1 MAEPVVLINA
11 FEVPAADAAAF
22 IAAWCG
28 ARDYLASQPGCID
41 TALRQSITPDAEF
54 QFVNVA
60 HWRTA
65 EDF

>member
-28 ARDYLASQPGCID
+28 DPGLYRPVRTPD
-41 TALRQSITPDAEF
+41 TAADDLGRPSPRRPI
-54 QFVNVA
+54 
-60 HWRTA
+60 
-65 EDF
+65 